1 MENNRQTNI
10 QPTVRKVPWYQRWYS
25 FNKQKIPMIFA
36 LIGTLIIT
44 GSLDFSFKPASG
56 DAFIFNSHF
65 YALKRLSDT
74 TYNNLAAIAVF
85 IIYLLSIIQL
95 FNTVTFAKKRS
106 PGGVFL
112 MSFITVLLS
121 GISIF
126 YTTIYYREQRLKPTY
141 VMSDVAKMSYTI
153 FLIGSTLILIG
164 TIFAWFYVNWKY
176 VKEKE

>member
-1 MENNRQTNI
+1 
-10 QPTVRKVPWYQRWYS
+10 
-25 FNKQKIPMIFA
+25 
-36 LIGTLIIT
+36 
-44 GSLDFSFKPASG
+44 
-56 DAFIFNSHF
+56 
-65 YALKRLSDT
+65 
-74 TYNNLAAIAVF
+74 
-85 IIYLLSIIQL
+85 
-95 FNTVTFAKKRS
+95 
-106 PGGVFL
+106 
-112 MSFITVLLS
+112 VLLS